1 MDLVVEGRR
10 DVRLALENWVVGV
23 RYRRDLLVCDKKTD
37 GIRIKQIAG
46 AENKCGHLTVLN
58 VILG

>member
-1 MDLVVEGRR
+1 VDLVVEGRR
-10 DVRLALENWVVGV
+10 DVRLACKIG
-23 RYRRDLLVCDKKTD
+23 LLGSGIVATCWFAIKKTD